1 MKTLVFG
8 ARGQL
13 GLDCLDILPKAEG
26 LDLPDIDITSAES
39 IAAALDAHE
48 PDAVVN
54 CAAFTAV
61 DKAESCEE
69 IARAVN
75 ALAPGLIG
83 RECAR
88 RGIRVV
94 HISTDYVFDGL
105 REPPSAYVETDATSP
120 LSAYGRT
127 KREGEELLLDS
138 GADAAILRTAWLYG
152 ARGRNFPKTMLRL
165 AMADP
170 ARRLR
175 VVADQWGSPTWSL
188 RLARQIRA
196 VLEAPRFPTGIF
208 HATAHGFTCWR
219 DFAEVFLRAMGC
231 GNAVDPCTTAEYP
244 TPARRPHCSI
254 LENAAL
260 TTLGLDVMA
269 DWKDD
274 ILEFAARYRDDLLA
288 ELAAPRPGMVSS
300 AQRAHFP

>member
-1 MKTLVFG
+1 MKTLVLG

-13 GLDCLDILPKAEG
+13 GLDCLDTLPDSVG
-26 LDLPDIDITSAES
+26 LDLPDVDITSAES
-39 IAAALDAHE
+39 IAAALDRHA

-61 DKAESCEE
+61 DKVESCEE
-69 IARAVN
+69 TARAVN
-75 ALAPGLIG
+75 GLAPGLIG

-88 RGIRVV
+88 RGVRVV
-94 HISTDYVFDGL
+94 HISTDYVFDGC
-105 REPPSAYVETDATSP
+105 REPPSAYVETDAP
-120 LSAYGRT
+120 APQSAYGRT
-127 KREGEELLLDS
+127 KREGEVRLLDS

-165 AMADP
+165 ALPDP
-170 ARRLR
+170 ARHLR
-175 VVADQWGSPTWSL
+175 VVNDQWGSPTWSL

-196 VLEAPRFPTGIF
+196 VLEAPSFPTGVF
-208 HATAHGFTCWR
+208 HATAQGFTCWR

-231 GNAVDPCTTAEYP
+231 PNAVDACTTAEYP

-260 TTLGLDVMA
+260 AAVGLDRMA
-269 DWKDD
+269 DWKSDV
-274 ILEFAARYRDDLLA
+274 LEFAARYRADLLA
-288 ELAAPRPGMVSS
+288 EARP
-300 AQRAHFP
+300 